1 MEENSLFN
9 PGFLGAGGF
18 HWWVGQIMDDAK
30 WRENISDK
38 KISGAGEVP
47 GWGYRYKVRIIGLHD
62 KEEET
67 VPSDQLPWAQC
78 MYPITAGGGQAG
90 ARQTPNLRQ
99 GNFVFG
105 FFLDGAEQE
114 VPVIMGVLGNNAQTT
129 LKKETGTTAS
139 NFAGTSGYA
148 KGEKPD
154 PALKVSDEYILTDN
168 ATFKEDSTTVHL
180 LQTADVKRN
189 DLYTSFTIPL
199 ASPCKKQNS
208 EMSNIQ
214 TTIQNLTYEINKI
227 QQEFLSPID
236 AAARSNKKVAE
247 VIKKATDAISG
258 YMKSIMDK
266 VRSFVLKEYN
276 KKISPTVDKIF
287 PNSRQ
292 KLLELKEKANTKLV
306 CLFNKIIGELPGLIG
321 SFLNKSYSKYKD
333 KPTKESE
340 MISPPVPSNDGSGKV
355 DDYVQDT
362 VNTPE
367 APDATGPRPIPGYEE
382 REPTRTPTPICSVEA
397 LVGNVL
403 GNTLPEI
410 TREIDQAIAPVDT
423 FLVDYLTEIS
433 QIPGG
438 IETVNASGVLNT
450 RGSSLTPS
458 ITSSAQAQINT
469 SAVDSSIASIADV
482 ANSIEEQSL
491 PESLRSLVAG
501 RNFNVRDFA
510 STFNADQFL
519 DQAATAAAAA
529 GALSQGDILG
539 AAAAVPGQV
548 GQVAGQ
554 VGGVVSALENGDLL
568 GAAAA
573 VGGPVANIVGQASQL
588 LGQATSLIG
597 NIVGNITSALNFIN
611 SIVNFFKCD
620 DEPQCPSSLGYRL
633 HDGSVGTKQ
642 ENKPNNTAV
651 AEAAKNAEAP
661 DPSPPAQQPFA
672 TPTQGTTGTQNVNAQ
687 GTATQS
693 QPFTQ
698 SEIDAAVT
706 AERNIQRTGQAAD
719 TNALQL
725 F

>member
-30 WRENISDK
+30 WRENIKDK

-67 VPSDQLPWAQC
+67 VPSDQLPWAQV

-214 TTIQNLTYEINKI
+214 TTIQNLTYDINKI

-236 AAARSNKKVAE
+236 AAARSNKKIAE

-266 VRSFVLKEYN
+266 VRSFVVKEYN
-276 KKISPTVDKIF
+276 KKIAPTVDKIF

-321 SFLNKSYSKYKD
+321 SFLNKSYGKYKD

-340 MISPPVPSNDGSGKV
+340 MISPPVPNGNGKV
-355 DDYVQDT
+355 EDYVKDI

-367 APDATGPRPIPGYEE
+367 KPDATGPRPIPDYEE

-403 GNTLPEI
+403 GNTLSQI
-410 TREIDQAIAPVDT
+410 TQGIDQAIAPVDT
-423 FLVDYLTEIS
+423 FLIDYLTEIS

-438 IETVNASGVLNT
+438 IDAVNASGALNT
-450 RGSSLTPS
+450 GASNLTPS
-458 ITSSAQAQINT
+458 ITSSAQAQVNT
-469 SAVDSSIASIADV
+469 SAVDSSIASVADV
-482 ANSIEEQSL
+482 ANSIQS
-491 PESLRSLVAG
+491 SIQTGQNIFGS
-501 RNFNVRDFA
+501 
-510 STFNADQFL
+510 
-519 DQAATAAAAA
+519 
-529 GALSQGDILG
+529 LSQGDILG
-539 AAAAVPGQV
+539 AASAVPGQV

-554 VGGVVSALENGDLL
+554 VGGVVNALENGDLL

-573 VGGPVANIVGQASQL
+573 VGGPVANIAGQASQL
-588 LGQATSLIG
+588 LGQATSLVG

-611 SIVNFFKCD
+611 SIINFFKCD

-651 AEAAKNAEAP
+651 AEAAKNAPPP
-661 DPSPPAQQPFA
+661 DPSPPVQQPFA